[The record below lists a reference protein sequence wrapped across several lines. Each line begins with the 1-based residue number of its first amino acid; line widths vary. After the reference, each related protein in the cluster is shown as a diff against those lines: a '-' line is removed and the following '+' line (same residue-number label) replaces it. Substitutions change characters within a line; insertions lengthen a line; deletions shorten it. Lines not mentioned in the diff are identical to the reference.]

1 MCEREKKNSPTTTS
15 VKLKKKKFFLFRNFL
30 PPPPTKIVSFSK
42 NLFAFKKKSLLNP
55 QQRIFLSKNVCLR
68 VKVNKF
74 PLSPQEKRTKSAKRK
89 FGFTKIQ
96 PTFDWN
102 WKSAVN
108 RGCIYIFTCA
118 CAWFQESQEVSFF
131 LFHFHFHF
139 PFSSENRECEN
150 RGKKMSPKNYWNRK
164 VFENVKKKW
173 LFKSK

>member
-96 PTFDWN
+96 PTFDLELKVSC
-102 WKSAVN
+102 KSWVYLYFYLCLCLIP
-108 RGCIYIFTCA
+108 R
-118 CAWFQESQEVSFF
+118 ESRSVFLPLSFSLSLSVS
-131 LFHFHFHF
+131 
-139 PFSSENRECEN
+139 E
-150 RGKKMSPKNYWNRK
+150 
-164 VFENVKKKW
+164 
-173 LFKSK
+173 